1 MDGNAVAANIRK
13 DIKKRVGEMGA
24 ENRQPCLAVILVG
37 DNPASCSY
45 VRAKERDCKEVGILS
60 HDIHLPKNST
70 QTKLL
75 ELIHRLNNDESVHA
89 ILVQLP
95 LPDHI
100 DEETIIHSI
109 APEKDVDGFHPENI
123 GRLVL
128 NKKGII
134 PCTPLGVVR
143 ILETEGIR
151 IEGADIVVV
160 GRSRIV
166 GAPLAN
172 LLFRKA
178 RGGNATVTVCH
189 TRTKKLA
196 EKVRR
201 SDIVIAAAGRPG
213 TVRADMVKDGAIVV
227 DVGVN
232 RVEDSSCRR
241 GYRLIGDVD
250 FENVKE
256 VAGAITPV
264 PGGVGPL
271 TRAMLLQNTVD
282 IASQVNYTENNR
294 RGSCPVDS

>member
-1 MDGNAVAANIRK
+1 MDGNTIAANIRK
-13 DIKKRVGEMGA
+13 DIKERVGGMVA

-45 VRAKERDCKEVGILS
+45 VRAKERDCTEVGIRS
-60 HDIHLPKNST
+60 HDIHLSKDST

-75 ELIHRLNNDESVHA
+75 ELINRLNNDESVHA

-100 DEETIIHSI
+100 DEETIINSI
-109 APEKDVDGFHPENI
+109 SPEKDVDGFHPENI

-134 PCTPLGVVR
+134 PCTPLGVMR
-143 ILETEGIR
+143 ILETEGIQ
-151 IEGADIVVV
+151 IEGADIVII

-201 SDIVIAAAGRPG
+201 SDIVIAAAGRPD

-232 RVEDSSCRR
+232 RVEDPSCRR

-282 IASQVNYTENNR
+282 IASQVDYTEGNR
-294 RGSCPVDS
+294 RGSCPVVY